1 MLFELKMKVIH
12 VPLWLG
18 RGFREKVGT
27 LKPLEKCAK
36 ITEKKKKEK
45 LHDDVTMG
53 WKFWK

>member
-36 ITEKKKKEK
+36 ITAKKKGKAA
-45 LHDDVTMG
+45 
-53 WKFWK
+53 